1 MHKTH
6 QDGEICETILAEYLI
21 RAGYLVF
28 RPTAV
33 TGPVDIVAV
42 HPDTGNVYLLD
53 SKKDKKR
60 IQQPRK
66 TPTRIYRK
74 LTDTQKKLGVRMA
87 YVNMDT
93 REVLIRPP
101 LD

>member
-28 RPTAV
+28 RPSAV

-53 SKKDKKR
+53 SKKDSKR
-60 IQQPRK
+60 LVPPRK
-66 TPTRIYRK
+66 TPTRIYRT
-74 LTDTQKKLGVRMA
+74 LTKEQKKLGVRMA
-87 YVNMDT
+87 YVDMDT
-93 REVLIRPP
+93 RAVVIHPP